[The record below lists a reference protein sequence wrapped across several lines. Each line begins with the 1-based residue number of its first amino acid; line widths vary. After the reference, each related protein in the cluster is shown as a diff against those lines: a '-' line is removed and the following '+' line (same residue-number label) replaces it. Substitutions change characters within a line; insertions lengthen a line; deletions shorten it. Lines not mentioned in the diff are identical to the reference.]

1 MNEGIVRVVPREPL
15 MGSDIAEKYGYEVN
29 NALWTLKAFHSKH
42 GGSPLISGVVT
53 IDTSTRSQTVPRY
66 KLLFPDGFVDYAK
79 IDNFD
84 TFYTL
89 VPEVL

>member
-15 MGSDIAEKYGYEVN
+15 MGADIAEKYGYEVN
-29 NALWTLKAFHSKH
+29 NALCAMKAFHSKH
-42 GGSPLISGVVT
+42 GRSPIISGVVT
-53 IDTSTRSQTVPRY
+53 IDISTRSQTIPRY

-84 TFYTL
+84 TFYNL
-89 VPEVL
+89 VPELN

>member
-1 MNEGIVRVVPREPL
+1 MNEGIVRAVPREPL
-15 MGSDIAEKYGYEVN
+15 MGAKIAEKYGYEVN
-29 NALWTLKAFHSKH
+29 NALWSLKELHSKH
-42 GGSPLISGVVT
+42 GGSPVITGVVT
-53 IDTSTRSQTVPRY
+53 IDVSTRSKTVPRY

-89 VPEVL
+89 VPELN